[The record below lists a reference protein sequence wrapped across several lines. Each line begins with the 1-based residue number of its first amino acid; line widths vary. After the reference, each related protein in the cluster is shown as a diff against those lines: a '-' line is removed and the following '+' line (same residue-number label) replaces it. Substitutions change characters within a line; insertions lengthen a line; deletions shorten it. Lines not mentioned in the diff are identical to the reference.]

1 MADTIL
7 ICSNLYHKPLR
18 RYYAVHCIV
27 VETEAQKSLRDLTKH
42 LILNGFFF
50 FLQVVENS
58 TNMVLSERIYV
69 FYAAGSLDLGDSV
82 DVSAA

>member
-50 FLQVVENS
+50 F
-58 TNMVLSERIYV
+58 
-69 FYAAGSLDLGDSV
+69 AGSRKLN
-82 DVSAA
+82 

>member
-50 FLQVVENS
+50 LQVVENS

-69 FYAAGSLDLGDSV
+69 SYAAGSLDLGDSV